1 MPKITAL
8 TMQEKNKKKCNLF
21 LDGEFYAGV
30 FVETVLKNRLKVG
43 MEIDQQELA
52 DLMFESDKIIALE
65 KSVAYTT
72 KNMKT
77 KRQVITYLQGKGFSN
92 DVVFYCID
100 KLIEYNLINDIEY
113 AKRYVESTAK
123 KQGKHLTQFMLSTK
137 GVKKED
143 IAKLD
148 PEPLISE
155 DFSYV
160 FGQLT
165 RTYKKPG
172 KELSPS
178 NVYVIQNNKKVT
190 LKKLLEDYIN
200 VRCKNFESMM
210 GLGSHVIHVKHLRAI
225 LGNNYTK
232 RHVLNFNE
240 KLIHFSMELIDSVIL
255 HELCHDY
262 EANHSKRFYD
272 LLNHYCPNYQ
282 AKRQK
287 LVYGVKR

>member
-137 GVKKED
+137 GIKKED
-143 IAKLD
+143 IVKVYEEVDINSQENALNVAKKHIKNKELTI
-148 PEPLISE
+148 ENKTKTFRYLIGRG
-155 DFSYV
+155 FSYDDAN
-160 FGQLT
+160 
-165 RTYKKPG
+165 YAI
-172 KELSPS
+172 S
-178 NVYVIQNNKKVT
+178 N
-190 LKKLLEDYIN
+190 LGEED
-200 VRCKNFESMM
+200 
-210 GLGSHVIHVKHLRAI
+210 
-225 LGNNYTK
+225 
-232 RHVLNFNE
+232 
-240 KLIHFSMELIDSVIL
+240 
-255 HELCHDY
+255 
-262 EANHSKRFYD
+262 
-272 LLNHYCPNYQ
+272 
-282 AKRQK
+282 
-287 LVYGVKR
+287 